1 MATHLEH
8 CRVQRR
14 ATRHNMLQG
23 VGQLKIPEQLKEDI
37 RDKLL
42 EEGAATEEDAATAT
56 VSIQTKYF
64 VFYHYIIT
72 NLQERTL

>member
-1 MATHLEH
+1 M
-8 CRVQRR
+8 QRR

-42 EEGAATEEDAATAT
+42 EEGAATAEDAATAT
-56 VSIQTKYF
+56 VSIQTKDF
-64 VFYHYIIT
+64 VFYHYIYRVSSKT
-72 NLQERTL
+72 VPTWFLACF